1 MKSLRKSD
9 NRPSDQEQVMDIP
22 GAAPMK
28 VFISYSRKDR
38 DFVARVVDALE
49 AADGIEV
56 FRDTDDILPTEEWQ
70 ERLDQLIREAD
81 TIVFALSPHSAKSEV
96 CAWEVELAESL
107 HKRFAPIVIRDV
119 EGQDIPPALARLNYI
134 FFTNKREFDASIG
147 NLIAALNTDIGW
159 IREHTRL
166 GNLARRWDGGGRAS
180 ISVLRGSDLT
190 AAESWISSQPKNAPQ
205 PTPLHH
211 AFIQASRKAATRR
224 QRMTVGGALAAA
236 SIATVLAGYAV
247 IQQRAAES
255 ALRTGTESAN
265 KLVFGLA
272 ERFKESSVP
281 GRIIESILDE
291 ARGLQDEL
299 SANFPDDAELQRSKA
314 WALIELGDVY
324 KNLDDLSKAKTA
336 YTQSLVI
343 ARRISANAPDK
354 ALWQRDIAVSLNR
367 IGDADLRSGNT
378 PSARKVYEESMAITR
393 AIAAREPGNE
403 KWQRDLSVDFEKLGN
418 IKLQSGD
425 VNGAL
430 ASYGEGLKIVRSLA
444 DANPGNPTWQRDITV
459 GLDKIGDTQINAGNV
474 EAALAA
480 FNEELQIARTLA
492 DRDADNTTWRRAVV
506 IALNNVGRAQLASNN
521 SQEALRAYSESLAI
535 MRAIANTDPENTEWQ
550 RDISIGLHRLGDVQ
564 HDTGDAS
571 AALENFRESLRLAR
585 GLSARDPENALWL
598 EDVAKVGE
606 RVGDALSATGDT
618 ARAHAAFADSAK
630 IRRTLAERAPGNPD
644 YERQLSA
651 VLVKLGN
658 MLELSSDLHAAQEAF
673 SESATHLRGL
683 LEDAPQDAGLKRDLS
698 NALERTGTMAMFQE
712 NFGAAR
718 SSYRESLAILR
729 GLAAENPDDA
739 SLQTAI
745 AYHLFS
751 ISITSEDAGEKRR
764 LLESIM
770 DILNAL
776 LARDALPADFQAWPD
791 LIREQL
797 QELSAETIVQ

>member
-1 MKSLRKSD
+1 MAD
-9 NRPSDQEQVMDIP
+9 TP
-22 GAAPMK
+22 AMK

-272 ERFKESSVP
+272 QRFENSSVP

-299 SANFPDDAELQRSKA
+299 AANFPNDLELLHTKA
-314 WALIELGDVY
+314 AALMQLGDVY
-324 KNLDDLSKAKTA
+324 AHLDDLSKAKKA
-336 YTQSLVI
+336 YEQSLGI
-343 ARRISANAPDK
+343 RQDLLARDTSDMPGQHEQWLEDISA
-354 ALWQRDIAVSLNR
+354 SLNR
-367 IGDADLRSGNT
+367 IGNIRLSEGDTSGALAAYEESLAISRKLLMHDPEVAKWQRGLSISLNKVGETRLKQGDAKGALEVYEESLVIRRKRARAARENTQSQRDLAVSLNAIGGLRMRAGDSSG
-378 PSARKVYEESMAITR
+378 ALKVYEE
-393 AIAAREPGNE
+393 N
-403 KWQRDLSVDFEKLGN
+403 
-418 IKLQSGD
+418 
-425 VNGAL
+425 
-430 ASYGEGLKIVRSLA
+430 LKII
-444 DANPGNPTWQRDITV
+444 Q
-459 GLDKIGDTQINAGNV
+459 
-474 EAALAA
+474 
-480 FNEELQIARTLA
+480 EL
-492 DRDADNTTWRRAVV
+492 
-506 IALNNVGRAQLASNN
+506 LNR
-521 SQEALRAYSESLAI
+521 E
-535 MRAIANTDPENTEWQ
+535 PENTEWQ
-550 RDISIGLHRLGDVQ
+550 RDLLFSLNNIGDVRRHTGDVQ
-564 HDTGDAS
+564 GALKAYEESLEVRRKLAKRDPDNTQWQRDLSVGLDRIGGIRRQTGDIAGAS
-571 AALENFRESLRLAR
+571 EAYEESLRIRRELVKRDPDNADWQHVLSFSLNYIGDIRKRTGDTNAALEAYEESLRIRRELVKRDPDNANWKRDTAVSLNNVGDMFLKTSDNRAAFEAYAESLEIAR
-585 GLSARDPENALWL
+585 ALVARDPDSVGWQVDLVIALY
-598 EDVAKVGE
+598 K
-606 RVGDALSATGDT
+606 T
-618 ARAHAAFADSAK
+618 ARA
-630 IRRTLAERAPGNPD
+630 
-644 YERQLSA
+644 
-651 VLVKLGN
+651 
-658 MLELSSDLHAAQEAF
+658 SSNTDFQR
-673 SESATHLRGL
+673 S
-683 LEDAPQDAGLKRDLS
+683 
-698 NALERTGTMAMFQE
+698 ALEEAIRILEHLEAGGVLTADKKGWPEYF
-712 NFGAAR
+712 
-718 SSYRESLAILR
+718 REELAQI
-729 GLAAENPDDA
+729 GQPAE
-739 SLQTAI
+739 
-745 AYHLFS
+745 
-751 ISITSEDAGEKRR
+751 
-764 LLESIM
+764 
-770 DILNAL
+770 
-776 LARDALPADFQAWPD
+776 
-791 LIREQL
+791 
-797 QELSAETIVQ
+797 